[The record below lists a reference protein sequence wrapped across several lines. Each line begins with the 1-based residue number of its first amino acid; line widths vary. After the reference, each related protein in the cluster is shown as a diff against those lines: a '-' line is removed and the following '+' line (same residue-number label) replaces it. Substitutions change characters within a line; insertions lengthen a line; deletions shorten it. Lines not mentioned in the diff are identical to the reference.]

1 MNLIGKNMNS
11 SEYEL
16 TDEQLRKVLHEPV
29 GPYVLEAYNT
39 ELHLVE
45 GLVLAALFYIIT
57 IQPHITLP
65 IVCNLIICVGFV
77 ITFWYGILTNSQY
90 GSAMRASVFNTIIPI
105 LFGVFQVMLA
115 LAVAQP
121 VYIFTLLVI
130 PIFLVAIV
138 QFLDH
143 INKHKNPQALKIW
156 KGQYK
161 EIGSQFAEDLFEEFR
176 KFEKETMQKLVYL
189 TIVLGILTLFNYY
202 FPLNLTI
209 KTYISFILIGILLII
224 GNYFDLNRYFNNS
237 EKLKKYGIKW

>member
-1 MNLIGKNMNS
+1 MKS

-45 GLVLAALFYIIT
+45 GLVLAALFYIVT

-90 GSAMRASVFNTIIPI
+90 GSAMRASVFNTIIPL
-105 LFGVFQVMLA
+105 LFGVFQVILA

-121 VYIFTLLVI
+121 IYIFTLLVI
-130 PIFLVAIV
+130 PIMLVSLY
-138 QFLDH
+138 QFWDH
-143 INKHKNPQALKIW
+143 VKKHSDPQALKVW
-156 KGQYK
+156 KGHFK
-161 EIGSQFAEDLFEEFR
+161 DIGSQFTEDLFGEFR
-176 KFEKETMQKLVYL
+176 SYEKEQMQRLIYL
-189 TIVLGILTLFNYY
+189 TISLFILSLFNVF
-202 FPLNLTI
+202 FPLNLDI
-209 KTYISFILIGILLII
+209 KTYISFIIIGTFLII

-237 EKLKKYGIKW
+237 EKLQKYGIRW